1 MTIDRSQRT
10 ALIGACFALSLLV
23 VQAAVLRFAPW
34 ELAARITLPATI
46 ALVPFALWP
55 YRRFLGVWVIFVG
68 LAANLAPI
76 LANGGLMPI
85 EHTTVVRAIG
95 EERAAEYETGEWI
108 AGSKD
113 VLVAPGE
120 GRLRALSDQIIIR
133 IGHGGMAASPGDV
146 VVGAGLLLLIA
157 QASWEWNARR
167 ARPKASTTVRAQERA
182 RGGAAT

>member
-34 ELAARITLPATI
+34 ELAARLTLPATI
-46 ALVPFALWP
+46 ALVPLALWP
-55 YRRFLGVWVIFVG
+55 YRRFLGVWVMFVG

-85 EHTTVVRAIG
+85 DYTTVVRAIG
-95 EERAAEYETGEWI
+95 EERAAEYDTGEWI
-108 AGSKD
+108 RGSKD

-120 GRLRALSDQIIIR
+120 GRLRALGDQIIIR
-133 IGHGGMAASPGDV
+133 FGDGGMAASPGDIV
-146 VVGAGLLLLIA
+146 VAAGLLILVA
-157 QASWEWNARR
+157 EASWAWNARR
-167 ARPKASTTVRAQERA
+167 ARPEADVTLRAQERA